1 MAEPVNFTLLEG
13 EQIAVVGANGAGK
26 SMFVDMIA
34 GRHPIYPDTVRYDF
48 TPSTKEYI
56 ADNINYITFRDT
68 YGGDNDRTYF
78 LQQRWNQMEIDK
90 ETPTAGSKLEEAF
103 LMTGEDNAQ
112 RRAMQ
117 DKIYQLLQLDKILD
131 KYIILLSSGELRK
144 LKLASALF
152 AEPRVMIIDNPFIG
166 LDADTRLQLR
176 DLLAT
181 LIQPSTDKNT
191 PTPQLILVLSKTDDI
206 PDFITHIV
214 EVKDMKVMPK
224 TTRVH
229 YIYNIEPQP
238 SVVISQEHR
247 EEILHLPNSDRDYH
261 AQEVIRM
268 NKVSIRYG
276 ERTILKELDWTVKNG
291 ERWAVSGQNGAGK
304 STLLSLVCA
313 DNPQSYAC
321 DITLFDKPRGS
332 GETI

>member
-34 GRHPIYPDTVRYDF
+34 GRHPIYPDTVHYDF

-131 KYIILLSSGELRK
+131 KYIILLSSGEL
-144 LKLASALF
+144 
-152 AEPRVMIIDNPFIG
+152 
-166 LDADTRLQLR
+166 
-176 DLLAT
+176 
-181 LIQPSTDKNT
+181 
-191 PTPQLILVLSKTDDI
+191 
-206 PDFITHIV
+206 
-214 EVKDMKVMPK
+214 
-224 TTRVH
+224 
-229 YIYNIEPQP
+229 
-238 SVVISQEHR
+238 
-247 EEILHLPNSDRDYH
+247 
-261 AQEVIRM
+261 
-268 NKVSIRYG
+268 
-276 ERTILKELDWTVKNG
+276 
-291 ERWAVSGQNGAGK
+291 
-304 STLLSLVCA
+304 
-313 DNPQSYAC
+313 
-321 DITLFDKPRGS
+321 
-332 GETI
+332 